1 MNNRLRGKKTER
13 AVAERIGGV
22 CVGILGKEDIQVS
35 DWSVEVKHRK
45 VFAGEKFLLQSE
57 RNCPKGKTPIVIV
70 HLHGKEHSK
79 DIVMMRLRDWE
90 AWNGSID

>member
-1 MNNRLRGKKTER
+1 M
-13 AVAERIGGV
+13 
-22 CVGILGKEDIQVS
+22 S

-45 VFAGEKFLLQSE
+45 TFAGEKFLLQSE

-79 DIVMMRLRDWE
+79 DIVMIRLKDWE
-90 AWNGSID
+90 AWNGCLK